1 MNPPNKPLIKKLKMP
16 QTSTQRMKA
25 KRERDYQLLLDSVGS
40 EQKLSDTGLIEVI
53 AKCYRQAKQSGNTA
67 IVKIAVKELV
77 RRINSIDEEGRA

>member
-1 MNPPNKPLIKKLKMP
+1 MP

-25 KRERDYQLLLDSVGS
+25 KRERDYRLLLDSVGS

-53 AKCYRQAKQSGNTA
+53 GRCYRQAKQSGNTA

-77 RRINSIDEEGRA
+77 RRIDSIDEKNRA

>member
-1 MNPPNKPLIKKLKMP
+1 MP

>member
-1 MNPPNKPLIKKLKMP
+1 MLNMNMP

-67 IVKIAVKELV
+67 IVKIAAKDLV
-77 RRINSIDEEGRA
+77 RRTDSIDEKGRA